1 MDYKQLNIKLRKAI
15 IAYPSIASKLKLP
28 NTVLLQFRK
37 DESKVLTISTLLKL
51 IEGLGYNLDLEIKDA
66 NGNIVSEDELM
77 KKFEE
82 VAAPHKKAAKNTLAT
97 IAGVTT
103 KKTAQQEPA
112 KAETQAP
119 KSVETFEMPEI
130 DIPAEELAKPVPDE
144 IREKAAVQPE
154 AAKAEPA
161 PAPTNEKVEE
171 KPQQPA
177 EVEIDLDDIF
187 G

>member
-1 MDYKQLNIKLRKAI
+1 MNYKQLNIKLRKAI
-15 IAYPSIASKLKLP
+15 VAYPSIASKLKLP

-66 NGNIVSEDELM
+66 DGNIVGEDELM

-82 VAAPHKKAAKNTLAT
+82 VAAPHKKAAMNTLAT

-103 KKTAQQEPA
+103 KKTAQPSTA

-119 KSVETFEMPEI
+119 KNTDFEMPEI

-144 IREKAAVQPE
+144 VKDKVAVQP

>member
-1 MDYKQLNIKLRKAI
+1 MNYKQLNIKLRKAI
-15 IAYPSIASKLKLP
+15 VAYPSIASKLKLP

-37 DESKVLTISTLLKL
+37 DETKVLTISTLLKL

-66 NGNIVSEDELM
+66 NGNIVSEEELM

-103 KKTAQQEPA
+103 KKPAQQEPA

-119 KSVETFEMPEI
+119 KNTNFEMPEI
-130 DIPAEELAKPVPDE
+130 DIPEEELAKPVPDE
-144 IREKAAVQPE
+144 IKEKVAVQPE
-154 AAKAEPA
+154 AAKMA
-161 PAPTNEKVEE
+161 PEAPMEKKVEE